1 MTKPNTKNVELGQI
15 PLLVRIGEAS
25 RLFGIGRPQLMNLVK
40 SGKVRTI
47 RLSPRGQHRF
57 PTFELASAL
66 GMADMV
72 PRVGIPVNRELLQN
86 LNNEVRDA
94 VTTAQTAFRHEL
106 KSELDK
112 LRNDLQGM
120 IRQADCPP
128 PRPAVNKPLKGCQP
142 PGSAGGSY

>member
-15 PLLVRIGEAS
+15 PLLVRIGEAR

-40 SGKVRTI
+40 AGKVRTI

-72 PRVGIPVNRELLQN
+72 PRVGIPVNRELLRN

-94 VTTAQTAFRHEL
+94 VATAQTAFRHEL
-106 KSELDK
+106 RSELDK

-120 IRQADCPP
+120 IRESDRPP
-128 PRPAVNKPLKGCQP
+128 PQPAVNKPLKGWQP
-142 PGSAGGSY
+142 SGGGGSY

>member
-15 PLLVRIGEAS
+15 PLLVRIGEAR

-40 SGKVRTI
+40 AGKVRTI

-72 PRVGIPVNRELLQN
+72 PRVGIPVNRELLRN
-86 LNNEVRDA
+86 LDDQVRDA

-120 IRQADCPP
+120 IREADRPP
-128 PRPAVNKPLKGCQP
+128 ARPVANKPLKGWQAQS
-142 PGSAGGSY
+142 GGGSY